1 MAISIGSTPSCAR
14 GLLSARRNV
23 ALKSPARSLVEDAAP
38 VAAGELAGAEV
49 AGAFHNRRHEEWV
62 DGRLFSFFAPDGAHN
77 RHVVLGGKERRV
89 ARRHGT
95 LLAKRPSHAPRRRH
109 LVRDGVD
116 AWRLRRPAHDRQHLV
131 PQALFG
137 FARPLQH
144 HAGKRPRILVE
155 IDGAW
160 RLLAVP
166 SAFEMG
172 LSDCRWI
179 YRLDDREVT
188 IHAMAS
194 GEHAAMQWRIEVM
207 GKPCRFLVYGHLV
220 LGERELEHASRVAI
234 DAARKRFSFRPDPD
248 WLWGQR
254 YPEAVYHLVTATPDE
269 IEAVG
274 GDELLYADGDC
285 AKRRLHRSSNAAD
298 DRASALPSSA
308 R

>member
-1 MAISIGSTPSCAR
+1 MGISIGSTPSFAR
-14 GLLSARRNV
+14 WAAFRPGNV
-23 ALKSPARSLVEDAAP
+23 ALKPPARSLVEDAAP

-49 AGAFHNRRHEEWV
+49 AGAFLERRHEEWV

-95 LLAKRPSHAPRRRH
+95 LLRSGQAMLPADDILCATAWMHGVFAAQLTIGNTSFHKLFS
-109 LVRDGVD
+109 VSRDPYNITRASG
-116 AWRLRRPAHDRQHLV
+116 L
-131 PQALFG
+131 
-137 FARPLQH
+137 
-144 HAGKRPRILVE
+144 RILVE

-194 GEHAAMQWRIEVM
+194 GEHAAMQWRIEVI
-207 GKPCRFLVYGHLV
+207 G
-220 LGERELEHASRVAI
+220 
-234 DAARKRFSFRPDPD
+234 
-248 WLWGQR
+248 
-254 YPEAVYHLVTATPDE
+254 
-269 IEAVG
+269 
-274 GDELLYADGDC
+274 
-285 AKRRLHRSSNAAD
+285 
-298 DRASALPSSA
+298 
-308 R
+308 